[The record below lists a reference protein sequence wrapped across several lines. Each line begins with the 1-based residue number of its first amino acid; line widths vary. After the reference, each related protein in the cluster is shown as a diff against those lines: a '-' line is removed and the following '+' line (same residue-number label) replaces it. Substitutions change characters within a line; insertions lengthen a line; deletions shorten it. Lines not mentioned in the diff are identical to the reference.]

1 MRFYCDRRHLDQ
13 LRGRTPGA
21 VICSLLFLALLNAQS
36 VKNQPIRG
44 VLKQAG
50 PSLTQ
55 TSILHRSQVAANLD
69 LVIAI
74 ASPRSLSSPIIWW
87 GEKEKLGL
95 FLQEQSNP
103 HRVYTLALATG
114 FAECAARI
122 LRATATDAVIQC
134 TGEKSALYPN
144 QKFVYDIRAKSLV
157 SHFAYQ
163 PFSMRRILSKPG
175 NGALI
180 VGTDNTRQIAVDFQ
194 PSRNPEFRLLNHA
207 EKVEP
212 AAAFRSIKF
221 GDFRLIQ
228 ESRNSFG
235 PRPLIVQSNGTKHP
249 LPRPTYVQFA
259 QSRPE
264 EVKNGATSAV
274 EFDDHIGPWTL
285 EGNNLWF
292 GKRFYDGE
300 GTTGIGGFGYF
311 DTTEK
316 KYHLYAPPEIV
327 DYSVSAIHV
336 NEEAVWMALVHNGE
350 YGGSSGGL
358 LRFDRKSNAI
368 RKFEMPDIGLQFM
381 NIGETLLLA
390 TNSEIVVILK
400 GQITKY
406 FIDKTTD
413 GRLIISQE

>member
-1 MRFYCDRRHLDQ
+1 MRFHWDRRYLDQ
-13 LRGRTPGA
+13 LRGRAYDA
-21 VICSLLFLALLNAQS
+21 VIWSVLFLAILNAQTI
-36 VKNQPIRG
+36 KDQPIRG
-44 VLKQAG
+44 VLKQAA

-55 TSILHRSQVAANLD
+55 TSILHRSQVADNLD
-69 LVIAI
+69 LVIAL

-87 GEKEKLGL
+87 NEKQKLGI

-103 HRVYTLALATG
+103 NRVYTIALAPG
-114 FAECAARI
+114 LAECAARI

-157 SHFAYQ
+157 SHFSYQ

-194 PSRNPEFRLLNHA
+194 SGRNPEFRLLSHA
-207 EKVEP
+207 EKEEPP
-212 AAAFRSIKF
+212 AAFKSVKF
-221 GDFRLIQ
+221 GDFRLIE
-228 ESRNSFG
+228 ESRSSFG
-235 PRPLIVQSNGTKHP
+235 PRPLIVQSNGTNHP
-249 LPRPTYVQFA
+249 LPRPSSAQLA

-285 EGNNLWF
+285 EDNKLWF
-292 GKRFYDGE
+292 GKSFYDGE

-336 NEEAVWMALVHNGE
+336 NEDAVWMALVHNGE
-350 YGGSSGGL
+350 YGASSGGL

-368 RKFEMPDIGLQFM
+368 RKFELPDIGLQFM

-413 GRLIISQE
+413 GRFTISQE

>member
-1 MRFYCDRRHLDQ
+1 MRFHRDRHQLDQ
-13 LRGRTPGA
+13 LCGRAPGP
-21 VICSLLFLALLNAQS
+21 VICGVLLLAILNAQTI
-36 VKNQPIRG
+36 KDQPIRG

-55 TSILHRSQVAANLD
+55 TSILRRTQVATNLD

-74 ASPRSLSSPIIWW
+74 ASPRPQSSPITWW
-87 GEKEKLGL
+87 GEKDKLGL
-95 FLQEQSNP
+95 FLQEQSNAN
-103 HRVYTLALATG
+103 RVYTLVLAPG
-114 FAECAARI
+114 FADCYFRI
-122 LRATATDAVIQC
+122 LRATSTDTVIQC
-134 TGEKSALYPN
+134 TGEKSAPGPN
-144 QKFVYDIRAKSLV
+144 EKFVYDIRAKILV
-157 SHFAYQ
+157 SHFSYQ

-180 VGTDNTRQIAVDFQ
+180 VGTDNTRQMAVDFQ
-194 PSRNPEFRLLNHA
+194 PGRDPEFRLLSHA
-207 EKVEP
+207 EGEGPP
-212 AAAFRSIKF
+212 AEFKPIRF

-228 ESRNSFG
+228 ETRNSFG
-235 PRPLIVQSNGTKHP
+235 PRPLIVQSNGKSHP
-249 LPRPTYVQFA
+249 LPRPTYAQFA
-259 QSRPE
+259 QSRPGR
-264 EVKNGATSAV
+264 VKNGYTPTA

-292 GKRFYDGE
+292 GKSFYDGE

-316 KYHLYAPPEIV
+316 KYHLYAPPEIA

-336 NEEAVWMALVHNGE
+336 DADAVWMALDQNGE

-381 NIGETLLLA
+381 STGEKLLLA
-390 TNSEIVVILK
+390 TNSGIAVIVK
-400 GQITKY
+400 DQITKY

-413 GRLIISQE
+413 GRLRLAQE